1 MQLITLSRNP
11 STSTVTSVW
20 VASLEKLRWQPWAIH
35 NSITAAFAKAVW
47 LGVSAPYAVEIVQD
61 LCAKHHQPLDSDK
74 LWETWFACVRMLNG
88 CPDEAELEV
97 A

>member
-20 VASLEKLRWQPWAIH
+20 VASLEKLPWQPWAIH

-47 LGVSAPYAVEIVQD
+47 IGVSATVAIEAVQEV
-61 LCAKHHQPLDSDK
+61 CVKHHQPQDSDL
-74 LWETWFACVRMLNG
+74 LWEAWFACLRQLNG
-88 CPDEAELEV
+88 QPDEAELEV